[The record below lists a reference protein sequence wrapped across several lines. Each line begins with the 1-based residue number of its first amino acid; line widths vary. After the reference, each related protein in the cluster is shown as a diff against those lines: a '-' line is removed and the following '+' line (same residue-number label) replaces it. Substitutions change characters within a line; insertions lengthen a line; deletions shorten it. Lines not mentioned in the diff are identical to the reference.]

1 MASLIKN
8 QIIKRLSK
16 FVKNLSSNQINLST
30 LKGEGEL
37 SSIDLDEQ
45 ALEDVIELPTWL
57 KIRKATCG
65 RVFIKIPWTNLKTLP
80 IQLQLDDVTI
90 EIETYE
96 QLRDFRNSNDSSNAN
111 DPLLGKY
118 GFTNRVIDGISLT
131 ITNLTFAV
139 KAQAFKASIFLPSLE
154 IYSITPYGKRVD
166 TLKLTRLPNS
176 TKDHILLFKEISWQN
191 ARIEASSN
199 DSSMATAAIRL
210 IANACRIRIS
220 MKKNLQ
226 DSTMVTSRVMVHF
239 DDLLSVVNDAQLKSA
254 LNTYKEITQLMK
266 RASEQRK
273 RIAGD
278 KLTKLEQQQQPST
291 FQPKPPTTGNN
302 DSINSSGT
310 LNIQQQSNDPFNHYD
325 IVETSLHFNIKR
337 LDIHIIADSKIFKSC
352 LQSTS
357 SRLAEGGALQITLAN
372 LSIDH
377 YPYHEYGSSKTHWIK
392 YSEMLALNR
401 DEWATRL
408 KEEWTEQFTSAKN
421 NAPND
426 ETSAKLEKALRT
438 NRIRLFESC
447 TVMNIDDL
455 VLYPV
460 SLHSNTNK
468 HEEQKRRRPLITSD
482 RTQYQLP
489 EFLGVIH
496 IQHTEYYYPLPY
508 AFPIPNSDLYI
519 QIMPMVMR
527 IDFAT
532 YSWLHAFLSS
542 VSMTIDNSG
551 VLKNDKPNMDLEHV
565 AIKIEA
571 MLPRI
576 VISSDIFSGAYQL
589 QEAKHEN
596 NPIPSLLEHKEISNQ
611 QKLEILELNISK
623 VLITNSRSELTSNR
637 NKLEQHLE
645 LFKKTNF
652 FQLNQWPLSNDSSN
666 TTRISPLFNKH
677 PYETY
682 LYNNPLT
689 KKIGSTLPESPS
701 ANAALHSYYTMTT
714 DSLKKAAKY
723 DIWHFNADSIYMDF
737 TPASPSESVRLA
749 KQNMTDSFAISGW
762 VVVDENQKVGSSTP
776 SAWVNILSVLEAPS
790 MFKISQKQYTF
801 IMHLLDELGLFLDV
815 LEQNKVQS
823 HLIKQQLQQIS
834 SLSSKPSKDIKIN
847 VCLISPTTFTLAV
860 IDGLED
866 AMINLAI
873 PPPPPSLPEAAEIES
888 IMHDTSDSN
897 IVIDLI
903 TASTAIV
910 ASTAK
915 LESSSSSITSI
926 EDNKNSNSK
935 SFNSLGQKKSKIEDN
950 IQRGLEITSKG
961 SRGSSQTSLVNMVDN
976 GDETSSQWDQL
987 SEDLDADVDPTLLNN
1002 EYEQQQQ
1009 QQQQE
1014 KPARIELDDDS
1025 ISLAEKTNINNI
1037 VIGTN
1042 ALESINGAFVK
1053 LNQIKIYITA
1063 DEEKNGKSIYMA
1075 CNVQNLC
1082 IDEFHSL
1089 KFDSIKPKL
1098 FENESP
1104 DKLNNENAP
1113 PINMR
1118 VDFSKDKSSSL
1129 PSVTI
1134 KIKNRILAIATHA
1147 LDILVQNLEEVR
1159 TSEEKSLRKNRPQKS
1174 VPIDV
1179 HLNNVQ
1185 LLFGHAHEYTTTA
1198 PLVEIKPPIKLHIK
1212 RMHVLRQ
1219 IDGQIMIQ
1227 TDENE
1232 GDLNNTISSKL
1243 SNDDHDVQEKL
1254 RQAEMIRLEN
1264 DRLRSELSVRK
1275 KEINVLRG
1283 ERDSLMNTI
1292 SKLDLELTEAEHR
1305 RMMQQQQPRKK

>member
-1 MASLIKN
+1 MASLIKS

-65 RVFIKIPWTNLKTLP
+65 RIFIKIPWTNLKTLP

-96 QLRDFRNSNDSSNAN
+96 QLRDLHNSNDASNAN

-154 IYSITPYGKRVD
+154 IYSITPYGKKVD
-166 TLKLTRLPNS
+166 TLNLTRLRNS

-199 DSSMATAAIRL
+199 DSTMATAAIRL

-254 LNTYKEITQLMK
+254 LSTYKEITQLMK

-302 DSINSSGT
+302 DQMNSSGT
-310 LNIQQQSNDPFNHYD
+310 LNIQQQSNDPFKHYD
-325 IVETSLHFNIKR
+325 VVETSLHFNIKR
-337 LDIHIIADSKIFKSC
+337 LDIHIIADSKIF
-352 LQSTS
+352 S
-357 SRLAEGGALQITLAN
+357 SRLAESGALQITLAN

-377 YPYHEYGSSKTHWIK
+377 YPYHQYGSSKTHWIK

-401 DEWATRL
+401 DEWAARL
-408 KEEWTEQFTSAKN
+408 REEWNEQLTSAKN

-426 ETSAKLEKALRT
+426 ETSAKFEKALRT

-460 SLHSNTNK
+460 SLHSNSNK
-468 HEEQKRRRPLITSD
+468 HQEQKRRRPLLTSD

-508 AFPIPNSDLYI
+508 AFPIPNNDLYI

-532 YSWLHAFLSS
+532 YSWLHAFISS

-551 VLKNDKPNMDLEHV
+551 VLKTDKPSMDLEHV

-596 NPIPSLLEHKEISNQ
+596 NPMPNILERKEMPNQ

-623 VLITNSRSELTSNR
+623 ILITNSRTESTSNR

-666 TTRISPLFNKH
+666 TTRISSLYEKH

-682 LYNNPLT
+682 LYTNPLT
-689 KKIGSTLPESPS
+689 KKIGTSLPESQS
-701 ANAALHSYYTMTT
+701 AATALHSYYTMTT

-723 DIWHFNADSIYMDF
+723 DIWHFNADSIYIDF

-749 KQNMTDSFAISGW
+749 KQNMTDSFSISGW
-762 VVVDENQKVGSSTP
+762 VVVDEKQTGSS
-776 SAWVNILSVLEAPS
+776 WINILSVLETPS
-790 MFKISQKQYTF
+790 ILKISQKQYTF
-801 IMHLLDELGLFLDV
+801 IMHLLDEFGLFLNV
-815 LEQNKVQS
+815 LEQNIVQS
-823 HLIKQQLQQIS
+823 RLIKQQIQQDL
-834 SLSSKPSKDIKIN
+834 SLSSNVPKNIKIN
-847 VCLISPTTFTLAV
+847 VCVLSPTKFTLAV
-860 IDGLED
+860 IDDLED
-866 AMINLAI
+866 VMINLST
-873 PPPPPSLPEAAEIES
+873 PVPQPSLPEAEIEPT
-888 IMHDTSDSN
+888 MHDTSDINS
-897 IVIDLI
+897 VIDLI
-903 TASTAIV
+903 ITPTAIV

-915 LESSSSSITSI
+915 LESSSSSINTI
-926 EDNKNSNSK
+926 EDNKNLNNK
-935 SFNSLGQKKSKIEDN
+935 NFNSLGQKKPKVEEN
-950 IQRGLEITSKG
+950 IQRGLEVTSKG

-976 GDETSSQWDQL
+976 VDETSSQWDQL

-1002 EYEQQQQ
+1002 EYERQQEQE
-1009 QQQQE
+1009 QQE
-1014 KPARIELDDDS
+1014 KPARIELDEDS
-1025 ISLAEKTNINNI
+1025 ISLTEKNNVNSI

-1042 ALESINGAFVK
+1042 ALESINGAFIK
-1053 LNQIKIYITA
+1053 LNEIKIYVGA
-1063 DEEKNGKSIYMA
+1063 DEEKHDKPIYIA
-1075 CNVQNLC
+1075 CN
-1082 IDEFHSL
+1082 
-1089 KFDSIKPKL
+1089 
-1098 FENESP
+1098 
-1104 DKLNNENAP
+1104 
-1113 PINMR
+1113 
-1118 VDFSKDKSSSL
+1118 
-1129 PSVTI
+1129 
-1134 KIKNRILAIATHA
+1134 
-1147 LDILVQNLEEVR
+1147 
-1159 TSEEKSLRKNRPQKS
+1159 
-1174 VPIDV
+1174 
-1179 HLNNVQ
+1179 
-1185 LLFGHAHEYTTTA
+1185 
-1198 PLVEIKPPIKLHIK
+1198 
-1212 RMHVLRQ
+1212 
-1219 IDGQIMIQ
+1219 
-1227 TDENE
+1227 
-1232 GDLNNTISSKL
+1232 
-1243 SNDDHDVQEKL
+1243 
-1254 RQAEMIRLEN
+1254 
-1264 DRLRSELSVRK
+1264 
-1275 KEINVLRG
+1275 
-1283 ERDSLMNTI
+1283 
-1292 SKLDLELTEAEHR
+1292 
-1305 RMMQQQQPRKK
+1305 

>member
-45 ALEDVIELPTWL
+45 ALEDLIELPTWL

-96 QLRDFRNSNDSSNAN
+96 QLRDLHNSNDSLNAN

-154 IYSITPYGKRVD
+154 IYSISPYGKRVD
-166 TLKLTRLPNS
+166 SLNLTRLRNA

-199 DSSMATAAIRL
+199 DNSMATAAIRL
-210 IANACRIRIS
+210 IANVCRIRIS

-226 DSTMVTSRVMVHF
+226 DSSMVTSRVMVHF
-239 DDLLSVVNDAQLKSA
+239 DDLLSVINDAQLKSA

-302 DSINSSGT
+302 DLMNSTGGT
-310 LNIQQQSNDPFNHYD
+310 SNIQQQSNDPFKHYD
-325 IVETSLHFNIKR
+325 VVETSLHFNIKR
-337 LDIHIIADSKIFKSC
+337 LDIHVTADSKMF
-352 LQSTS
+352 S

-377 YPYHEYGSSKTHWIK
+377 YPYHQYGSSKTHWIK

-401 DEWATRL
+401 DEWAARL
-408 KEEWTEQFTSAKN
+408 RDEWNEQLTSAKN
-421 NAPND
+421 SARND
-426 ETSAKLEKALRT
+426 ETSAKFENALRT

-460 SLHSNTNK
+460 SLHNNSTK
-468 HEEQKRRRPLITSD
+468 HQEQKRGRPLITSD
-482 RTQYQLP
+482 RTEYLLP

-496 IQHTEYYYPLPY
+496 IQHTEYYYPSPY
-508 AFPIPNSDLYI
+508 AFPVPNSDLYI

-532 YSWLHAFLSS
+532 YSWLHAFISS
-542 VSMTIDNSG
+542 VSLTIDNSG
-551 VLKNDKPNMDLEHV
+551 VLKTDKPSMDLEHV
-565 AIKIEA
+565 DIKVDA

-576 VISSDIFSGAYQL
+576 VISSDIFSDAYQL
-589 QEAKHEN
+589 QKAKHEN
-596 NPIPSLLEHKEISNQ
+596 NPTANILERKETLNQ
-611 QKLEILELNISK
+611 QKLDILELNISK
-623 VLITNSRSELTSNR
+623 ILITNSRTDLTSNR

-645 LFKKTNF
+645 LFNKTNF
-652 FQLNQWPLSNDSSN
+652 FQLNYWPLSNDSSN
-666 TTRISPLFNKH
+666 TTRISPLFDKH

-689 KKIGSTLPESPS
+689 KKIGTILPESQS

-737 TPASPSESVRLA
+737 TPAAPSEFVRLA
-749 KQNMTDSFAISGW
+749 KQNMTDSFSISGW
-762 VVVDENQKVGSSTP
+762 VAVDEKQKVESPIP
-776 SAWVNILSVLEAPS
+776 SPWVNILSVLEAPS

-801 IMHLLDELGLFLDV
+801 MMHLFDEFSLFLHV

-823 HLIKQQLQQIS
+823 HLIKQQLQQDS
-834 SLSSKPSKDIKIN
+834 SLSNKSSKNIKIN
-847 VCLISPTTFTLAV
+847 VCIFSPTTFTLAV

-866 AMINLAI
+866 ALMNLSTPA
-873 PPPPPSLPEAAEIES
+873 PAAGLSEAEIEPR
-888 IMHDTSDSN
+888 MHDTSNSN
-897 IVIDLI
+897 I
-903 TASTAIV
+903 ASDVTTTPKANV
-910 ASTAK
+910 ASTVK
-915 LESSSSSITSI
+915 FELSSSSSFNTI
-926 EDNKNSNSK
+926 ENNRSSSSK
-935 SFNSLGQKKSKIEDN
+935 SLNSLGQKKPKIEEN
-950 IQRGLEITSKG
+950 IQRGLEVTSKG
-961 SRGSSQTSLVNMVDN
+961 SRGTSQTSLVNMTDN
-976 GDETSSQWDQL
+976 VDETSSQWDQL
-987 SEDLDADVDPTLLNN
+987 SEDLDADLDPTLLNN
-1002 EYEQQQQ
+1002 EYEQQE
-1009 QQQQE
+1009 QQQE
-1014 KPARIELDDDS
+1014 KPTRIELDDDS
-1025 ISLAEKTNINNI
+1025 INLTEKNNI

-1053 LNQIKIYITA
+1053 LNEIKIYIDT
-1063 DEEKNGKSIYMA
+1063 DEEKNDKPIYIA
-1075 CNVQNLC
+1075 CSVKNLR

-1089 KFDSIKPKL
+1089 KYDSIKPKL
-1098 FENESP
+1098 FENESL
-1104 DKLNNENAP
+1104 DELNNENIR
-1113 PINMR
+1113 PINIR
-1118 VDFSKDKSSSL
+1118 IDVPKGKSNPL
-1129 PSVTI
+1129 PIITI
-1134 KIKNRILAIATHA
+1134 KIENRLFSMATHA
-1147 LDILVQNLEEVR
+1147 LGVLVQNLQEVR
-1159 TSEEKSLRKNRPQKS
+1159 TSEEKTLRKSRSPKS
-1174 VPIDV
+1174 IPIDID
-1179 HLNNVQ
+1179 LNNVQ
-1185 LLFGHAHEYTTTA
+1185 LSFELVHEYSTTDATE
-1198 PLVEIKPPIKLHIK
+1198 EINPPTKVNIK
-1212 RMHVLRQ
+1212 RLHVIRQ

-1227 TDENE
+1227 TSKNE
-1232 GDLNNTISSKL
+1232 DDSTNTIPSKS
-1243 SNDDHDVQEKL
+1243 SNDDNDMQEKL

-1264 DRLRSELSVRK
+1264 ERLRSELNAHK
-1275 KEINVLRG
+1275 KEINVLRS

-1292 SKLDLELTEAEHR
+1292 SKLDIELTQAEHR
-1305 RMMQQQQPRKK
+1305 RLTQQQQQQQQQQSRKK

>member
-45 ALEDVIELPTWL
+45 ALEDLIELPTWL

-96 QLRDFRNSNDSSNAN
+96 QLRDLHNSNDSLNAN

-154 IYSITPYGKRVD
+154 IYSISPYGKRVD
-166 TLKLTRLPNS
+166 SLNLTRLRNA

-199 DSSMATAAIRL
+199 DNSMATAAIRL
-210 IANACRIRIS
+210 IANVCRIRIS
-220 MKKNLQ
+220 MKKK
-226 DSTMVTSRVMVHF
+226 SSSSMVTSRVMVHF
-239 DDLLSVVNDAQLKSA
+239 DDLLSVINDAQLKSA

-302 DSINSSGT
+302 DLMNSTGGT
-310 LNIQQQSNDPFNHYD
+310 SNIQQQSNDPFKHYD
-325 IVETSLHFNIKR
+325 VVETSLHFNIKR
-337 LDIHIIADSKIFKSC
+337 LDIHVTADSKMF
-352 LQSTS
+352 S

-377 YPYHEYGSSKTHWIK
+377 YPYHQYGSSKTHWIK

-401 DEWATRL
+401 DEWAARL
-408 KEEWTEQFTSAKN
+408 RDEWNEQLTSAKN
-421 NAPND
+421 SARND
-426 ETSAKLEKALRT
+426 ETSAKFENALRT

-460 SLHSNTNK
+460 SLHNNSTK
-468 HEEQKRRRPLITSD
+468 HQEQKRGRPLITSD
-482 RTQYQLP
+482 RTEYLLP

-496 IQHTEYYYPLPY
+496 IQHTEYYYPSPY
-508 AFPIPNSDLYI
+508 AFPVPNSDLYI

-532 YSWLHAFLSS
+532 YSWLHAFISS
-542 VSMTIDNSG
+542 VSLTIDNSG
-551 VLKNDKPNMDLEHV
+551 VLKTDKPSMDLEHV
-565 AIKIEA
+565 DIKVDA

-576 VISSDIFSGAYQL
+576 VISSDIFSDAYQL
-589 QEAKHEN
+589 QKAKHEN
-596 NPIPSLLEHKEISNQ
+596 NPTANILERKETLNQ
-611 QKLEILELNISK
+611 QKLDILELNISK
-623 VLITNSRSELTSNR
+623 ILITNSRTDSTSNR

-645 LFKKTNF
+645 LFNKTNF
-652 FQLNQWPLSNDSSN
+652 FQLNYWPLSNDSSN
-666 TTRISPLFNKH
+666 TTRISPLFDKH

-689 KKIGSTLPESPS
+689 KKIGTILPESQS

-737 TPASPSESVRLA
+737 TPAAPSEFVRLA
-749 KQNMTDSFAISGW
+749 KQNMTDSFSISGW
-762 VVVDENQKVGSSTP
+762 VAVDEKQKVESPIP
-776 SAWVNILSVLEAPS
+776 SPWVNILSVLEAPS

-801 IMHLLDELGLFLDV
+801 MMHLFDEFSLFLHV

-823 HLIKQQLQQIS
+823 HLIKQQLQQDS
-834 SLSSKPSKDIKIN
+834 SLSNKSSKNIKIN
-847 VCLISPTTFTLAV
+847 VCIFSPTTFTLAV

-866 AMINLAI
+866 ALMNLSTPA
-873 PPPPPSLPEAAEIES
+873 PAAGLSEAEIEPR
-888 IMHDTSDSN
+888 MHDTSNSN
-897 IVIDLI
+897 I
-903 TASTAIV
+903 ASDVTTTPKANV
-910 ASTAK
+910 ASTVK
-915 LESSSSSITSI
+915 FELSSSSSFNTI
-926 EDNKNSNSK
+926 ENNRSSSSK
-935 SFNSLGQKKSKIEDN
+935 SLNSLGQKKPKIEEN
-950 IQRGLEITSKG
+950 IQRGLEVTSKG
-961 SRGSSQTSLVNMVDN
+961 SRGTSQTSLVNMTDN
-976 GDETSSQWDQL
+976 VDETSSQWDQL
-987 SEDLDADVDPTLLNN
+987 SEDLDADLDPTLLNN
-1002 EYEQQQQ
+1002 EYEQQE
-1009 QQQQE
+1009 QQQE
-1014 KPARIELDDDS
+1014 KPTRIELDDDS
-1025 ISLAEKTNINNI
+1025 INLTEKNNI

-1053 LNQIKIYITA
+1053 LNEIKIYIDT
-1063 DEEKNGKSIYMA
+1063 DEEKNDKPIYIA
-1075 CNVQNLC
+1075 CSVKNLR

-1089 KFDSIKPKL
+1089 KYDSIKPKL
-1098 FENESP
+1098 FENESL
-1104 DKLNNENAP
+1104 DELNNENIR
-1113 PINMR
+1113 PINIR
-1118 VDFSKDKSSSL
+1118 IDVPKGKSNPL
-1129 PSVTI
+1129 PIITI
-1134 KIKNRILAIATHA
+1134 KIENRLFSMATHA
-1147 LDILVQNLEEVR
+1147 LGVLVQNLQEVR
-1159 TSEEKSLRKNRPQKS
+1159 TSEEKTLRKSRSPKS
-1174 VPIDV
+1174 IPIDID
-1179 HLNNVQ
+1179 LNNVQ
-1185 LLFGHAHEYTTTA
+1185 LSFELVHEYSTTDATE
-1198 PLVEIKPPIKLHIK
+1198 EINPPTKVNIK
-1212 RMHVLRQ
+1212 RLHVIRQ

-1227 TDENE
+1227 TSKNE
-1232 GDLNNTISSKL
+1232 DDSTNTIPSKS
-1243 SNDDHDVQEKL
+1243 SNDDNDMQEKL

-1264 DRLRSELSVRK
+1264 ERLRSELNAHK
-1275 KEINVLRG
+1275 KEINVLRS

-1292 SKLDLELTEAEHR
+1292 SKLDIELTQAEHR
-1305 RMMQQQQPRKK
+1305 RLTQQQQQQQQQQSRKK